1 MPSTFN
7 CPQCGSPVPAR
18 VRYTKLIVCSSCG
31 CSLLLEDD
39 AVKHIGKRSIIADY
53 PSIFRLGGHYR
64 YRHMA
69 FTMQGRVQYDY
80 GGGYWDEW
88 WVIAD
93 DGEGKWISV
102 DEGDI
107 SIEAPIAVAETPPAY
122 DALQIGDSVS
132 IGGQSLRVTE
142 KDHCLCNGL
151 EGQLPEVIFAGDR
164 HRYVHCS
171 GSGNTLFTLEYAE
184 DRTYLYKGLWV
195 DPFDIKVLSYG

>member
-142 KDHCLCNGL
+142 KLSVQRSRRTTAGSDICRRQAPLCALLGL
-151 EGQLPEVIFAGDR
+151 RQHVVHAGIRRGPD
-164 HRYVHCS
+164 
-171 GSGNTLFTLEYAE
+171 
-184 DRTYLYKGLWV
+184 
-195 DPFDIKVLSYG
+195 LSVQGALGRPV